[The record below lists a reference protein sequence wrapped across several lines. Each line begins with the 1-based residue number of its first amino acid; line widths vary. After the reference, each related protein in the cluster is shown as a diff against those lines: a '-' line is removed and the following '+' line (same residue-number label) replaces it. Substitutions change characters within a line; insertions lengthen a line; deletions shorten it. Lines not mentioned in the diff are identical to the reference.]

1 MLSLEHINLR
11 RGPDLLLEDA
21 NLVLHKG
28 WRVGLVGRNGSGKSS
43 LFKLIMGELESD
55 GGNLNLPADWRLAM
69 MAQEV
74 PALDQPA
81 IEYVLDGHHGLRAAE
96 RKLAAAE
103 QAGDN
108 HAIALAHGELDA
120 SARLAATGQRGHPA
134 GRPGL

>member
-21 NLVLHKG
+21 SVVLHKG
-28 WRVGLVGRNGSGKSS
+28 WRVGLVGRNGTGKSS

-74 PALDQPA
+74 PALEQPA
-81 IEYVLDGHHGLRAAE
+81 ID
-96 RKLAAAE
+96 
-103 QAGDN
+103 
-108 HAIALAHGELDA
+108 
-120 SARLAATGQRGHPA
+120 
-134 GRPGL
+134 